1 MKIKVDENIPL
12 RLVAA
17 LRDVGHDVQT
27 VAEEGLTSRP
37 DAEIWAAACREGR
50 FLITQD
56 LDFSDIRLL
65 RPGTHPGLLVVR
77 LREPGAV
84 ALAARVN
91 AALRATSIESLA
103 GCLSVLTDRK
113 LRIKRA

>member
-1 MKIKVDENIPL
+1 MKIKVDENIPF
-12 RLVAA
+12 RLIAA
-17 LRDVGHDVQT
+17 LRDVGHDVHT

-37 DAEIWAAACREGR
+37 DAEIWSAARREGR

-56 LDFSDIRLL
+56 LDFSDIRQFQ
-65 RPGTHPGLLVVR
+65 PGTHPGLLVVR

-84 ALAARVN
+84 ALAARVS

-103 GCLSVLTDRK
+103 GCLSVLMVR
-113 LRIKRA
+113 